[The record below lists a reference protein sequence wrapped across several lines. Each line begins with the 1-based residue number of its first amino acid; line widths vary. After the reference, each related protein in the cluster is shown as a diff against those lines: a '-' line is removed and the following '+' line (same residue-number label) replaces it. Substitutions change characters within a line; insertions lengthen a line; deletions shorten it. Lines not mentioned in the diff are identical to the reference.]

1 MTVFENVVFGLWAR
15 RDTKDLHDRVRNAL
29 HTVHLED
36 FEKRYSHQPSGGQ
49 RQRVAFA
56 PTGALLSPT
65 SSFQGE
71 SVPGICHAVVLSHTK
86 EAQ

>member
-36 FEKRYSHQPSGGQ
+36 FENAIPISLPAVSGS
-49 RQRVAFA
+49 AWPLPA
-56 PTGALLSPT
+56 LSPF
-65 SSFQGE
+65 SR
-71 SVPGICHAVVLSHTK
+71 
-86 EAQ
+86 EAFV

>member
-56 PTGALLSPT
+56 RAIAVQPG
-65 SSFQGE
+65 
-71 SVPGICHAVVLSHTK
+71 GICLTNPFPRWTLCS
-86 EAQ
+86 ERRCGMS